1 MFFQTFSILVE
12 VIFSGKN
19 DTFQKNTPGRNKL
32 WNKNINYIDLKVIT
46 YTNI

>member
-19 DTFQKNTPGRNKL
+19 DTFQKNKNKL